1 MGGFYKYLPFECLT
15 SFICIIN
22 LSGLPLTLGFYTKH
36 LLFIGLHENYIIY
49 YIIYSCLILAAS
61 AGVFYSY
68 RLFYSVFFDTK
79 KGKKTIYYQANRNN
93 LNSKFYSNSSLAS
106 NISISILVIV
116 SYFVTLYLYNIILNK
131 FYNIS
136 DLKTLNINNALSYL
150 YQPDISSL
158 NNISIL
164 NWLVIVALI
173 SVIFINWRQ
182 SYYFSQS
189 IDSLSKFI
197 LFSFFFF
204 LFSKYVF

>member
-1 MGGFYKYLPFECLT
+1 MVVYSTGVLEFVILYLYVHGFFKAATFLCVGNVNRLSRNIQDFKRMGGFYKYLPFECLT

-164 NWLVIVALI
+164 N
-173 SVIFINWRQ
+173 
-182 SYYFSQS
+182 
-189 IDSLSKFI
+189 
-197 LFSFFFF
+197 
-204 LFSKYVF
+204 